1 MVTVIKALGVTGT
14 GTEGLLA
21 EERNSTGRLG
31 CCRDVAEEEFLKGDP
46 ERNHREAEQMKTKGS
61 HLYNQT
67 GPHCT

>member
-21 EERNSTGRLG
+21 ERNSIGRLG
-31 CCRDVAEEEFLKGDP
+31 CCRDVAEEFLKGDP

-67 GPHCT
+67 GPHRT